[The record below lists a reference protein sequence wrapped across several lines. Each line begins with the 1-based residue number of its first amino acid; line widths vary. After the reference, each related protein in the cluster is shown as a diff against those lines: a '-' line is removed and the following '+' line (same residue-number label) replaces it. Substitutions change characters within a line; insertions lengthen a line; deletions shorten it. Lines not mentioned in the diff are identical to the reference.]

1 MMRYFGSGY
10 PMMGFGGGLFA
21 AIICAL
27 VIAFIV
33 ILIVRFAHHNSDRIQ
48 TASPERSA
56 PPESDAMKIL
66 NERYAKGEI
75 GDEEYKN
82 KKANLR

>member
-1 MMRYFGSGY
+1 MMRYFSFAN

-27 VIAFIV
+27 VIALII
-33 ILIVRFAHHNSDRIQ
+33 ILIVRFAHQNTLRTQ
-48 TASPERSA
+48 TASPERPA
-56 PPESDAMKIL
+56 APESDAMKIL

-82 KKANLR
+82 KKLNLS